1 MNQCCPTCVNV
12 HACISGTGKGPAPPR
27 GVGAAAWR
35 GALVVFRSSGPRQSG
50 APRARRVQPF
60 CAGAGAVRPTTLCN
74 NRWACR
80 SDRRA
85 DIPSDARCRARHA
98 RRDATNAPSHLSRPR
113 PTSVLAGAGHAVG
126 RLLVAAQRNP
136 VLRTLPPACCA
147 QPSQLFTK
155 TRSRPLAPPGL
166 RNSRRASLR
175 ESSTRPRRASH
186 TALAWE
192 YHAR

>member
-1 MNQCCPTCVNV
+1 MCQC
-12 HACISGTGKGPAPPR
+12 ACMHFWHRKRARAPAWSR
-27 GVGAAAWR
+27 SRHVARRACR
-35 GALVVFRSSGPRQSG
+35 LSFFRTTAKWS
-50 APRARRVQPF
+50 APRSARSTVLRWSWSSAPH
-60 CAGAGAVRPTTLCN
+60 TLC

-126 RLLVAAQRNP
+126 RLLVAAQCNP